1 MVLEIAT
8 FDIRAGEEDAFVAAY
23 RRVRSEVST
32 TPGCRSVRITRGVQS
47 PTRFVLLVE
56 WDTLDAHLQNFR
68 ATERFVRWRAAIGP
82 HFASPPVV
90 EHVTDV
96 PADPTEPAG

>member
-8 FDIRAGEEDAFVAAY
+8 FDIIPGAEDDFAAAA
-23 RRVRSEVST
+23 RT
-32 TPGCRSVRITRGVQS
+32 GLALLADTPGHHWARLTRGVET

-56 WDTLDAHLQNFR
+56 WDDVASHQAFR
-68 ATERFVRWRAAIGP
+68 DSDRFPRWRALISP

-90 EHVTDV
+90 EHARDV
-96 PADPTEPAG
+96 